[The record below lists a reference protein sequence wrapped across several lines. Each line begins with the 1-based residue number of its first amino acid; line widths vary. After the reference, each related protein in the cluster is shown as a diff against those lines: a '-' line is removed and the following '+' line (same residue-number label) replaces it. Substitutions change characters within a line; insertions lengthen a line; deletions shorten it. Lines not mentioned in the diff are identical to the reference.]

1 MYTYR
6 GFEREGTYNSPDY
19 RGYFFFFFLHGD
31 VPIEPIVFFSPP
43 LPSLPLRIF
52 ATLEN
57 SRHPPPR
64 TKIFSRSR
72 IFDHFFQI
80 RAGFSK
86 SLTIFPFSFL
96 PFFFFVCFAQG
107 QKKMLDTRMTD
118 RIHLLSFDVRFIL
131 NTTLYPFE
139 RRVNDKKRKKTKV
152 SSLKRTR
159 SPSSR

>member
-107 QKKMLDTRMTD
+107 QKKNARYTD
-118 RIHLLSFDVRFIL
+118 DGSNPPPLFRRSFHLEYHFISF
-131 NTTLYPFE
+131 
-139 RRVNDKKRKKTKV
+139 
-152 SSLKRTR
+152 RTSCQR
-159 SPSSR
+159 